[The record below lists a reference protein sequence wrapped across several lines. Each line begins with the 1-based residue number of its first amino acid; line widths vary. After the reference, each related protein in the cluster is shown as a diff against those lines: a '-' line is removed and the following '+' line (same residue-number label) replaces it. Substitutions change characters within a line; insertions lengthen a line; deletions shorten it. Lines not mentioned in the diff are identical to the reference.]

1 MRKYVSNFANYKK
14 LNLKDKD
21 ENEESDDDK
30 FEDENIAKYL
40 SKEFSNKN
48 INDED
53 EKEVDFDMMRAK
65 TIINTI
71 YNTMK

>member
-1 MRKYVSNFANYKK
+1 MRKYVSSFANYKK

-40 SKEFSNKN
+40 SKEFINYSRHRIENLRLSKLPNKL
-48 INDED
+48 
-53 EKEVDFDMMRAK
+53 
-65 TIINTI
+65 
-71 YNTMK
+71 